1 MKFRKTIQ
9 TAAVTTIAVTGLAFT
24 PSADAGINSITVEQ
38 FDGTETFDL
47 DTLGAIDWVV
57 WDGVSNDFSPGLLPK
72 IDGNP
77 QPGAPRGDQMN
88 VFDQKLGGAAI
99 ETGVQSSVTPPVQE
113 LPGPIGVDGGFGG
126 AGNIFAQYTW
136 SDGTATAVQ
145 GAPVKP
151 NSVANTDS
159 ASFGYDFEVV
169 IDEAGDYELSVVT
182 GLFGLSDALVGASLD
197 SGSSQTAG
205 LPGVG
210 GFGSDNYFVVTV
222 DFTTL
227 EPQDTL
233 TFTGLE
239 KSDGTNAG
247 GGNNLFLVSSALAV
261 PEPTSLLLLGAGGL
275 ALFTRRNARRAA

>member
-1 MKFRKTIQ
+1 MKFRATFQ
-9 TAAVTTIAVTGLAFT
+9 TAAVTTIAMTGLAFT

-88 VFDQKLGGAAI
+88 VFDQKLGGTAI
-99 ETGVQSSVTPPVQE
+99 NSGVQSNVTPAVQE
-113 LPGPIGVDGGFGG
+113 LPGPIGLDGGFGG

-159 ASFGYDFEVV
+159 GSFGYDIEVA
-169 IDEAGDYELSVVT
+169 IDEAGDYQLSVVT
-182 GLFGLSDALVGASLD
+182 GLFGLSDAQVGASLG
-197 SGSSQTAG
+197 SGGSLTEG
-205 LPGVG
+205 LPSVG
-210 GFGSDNYFVVTV
+210 GFGSNNYFTVTV
-222 DFTTL
+222 DFSTTGA
-227 EPQDTL
+227 DTL

-247 GGNNLFLVSSALAV
+247 GGNNLFLVSSALV